1 MAAPVRAVSV
11 SIGGPRFALAAWARS
26 AGPAKLSPMA
36 PKDLF
41 DAALALP
48 PEERLELASKLLE
61 SVEDAPSEERS
72 AAWLAECDARIAAA
86 ESGAEPSVP
95 WGEAYER
102 LRARLGQQ

>member
-1 MAAPVRAVSV
+1 
-11 SIGGPRFALAAWARS
+11 
-26 AGPAKLSPMA
+26 MA

-61 SVEDAPSEERS
+61 SVEDAPSEEWS
-72 AAWLAECDARIAAA
+72 AAWIAECDARIAAA
-86 ESGAEPSVP
+86 ESGAEPPVP
-95 WGEAYER
+95 WNEAYGR

>member
-1 MAAPVRAVSV
+1 
-11 SIGGPRFALAAWARS
+11 
-26 AGPAKLSPMA
+26 MA

-61 SVEDAPSEERS
+61 SVEDAPSEEWS
-72 AAWLAECDARIAAA
+72 AAWLAECDERIAAA

-95 WGEAYER
+95 WNEAYGR